1 MSTTPLVALHA
12 VLLETE
18 RFIASSEA
26 DLAQRPPVGGL
37 LAKVLEQIVV
47 VEAALHIKSAQ
58 QATATANAAV
68 GVSAP
73 SDDPAKAAARKAIH
87 RLLQRIQREPRL
99 AWHFDPITQS
109 MADLTEAHALLFGL
123 DVQKF
128 RLELFGSL
136 EFEAPTCGCG
146 ARAA

>member
-1 MSTTPLVALHA
+1 MSISPIAALHDSLQEA
-12 VLLETE
+12 EQ
-18 RFIASSEA
+18 FIAGF
-26 DLAQRPPVGGL
+26 DGDQAQQPPVTTL
-37 LAKVLEQIVV
+37 LANLRAQIAVI
-47 VEAALHIKSAQ
+47 EAALQAEAIGR
-58 QATATANAAV
+58 ATATANAAV

-87 RLLQRIQREPRL
+87 RLLQRIQRDPRL

-146 ARAA
+146 VTAA